1 MKIDSRDK
9 TLVSKPDFM
18 KTFVPFVLLL
28 LFTTFSN
35 AQEPP
40 VLKTGNTQVGLSSL
54 DIKVEI
60 IGNKATTT
68 FDMLY
73 YNPTN
78 QILEGELSFPLGENF
93 NVSRFALDVN
103 GKLREAVVVDKEL
116 GRIAFEAV
124 VRRRVD
130 PALLEK
136 GTGNNY
142 KARIYPIPAKGY
154 KRVVLAYEQDLL
166 HKKDGFYYDLP
177 LHFKNKL
184 DKFNL
189 EITVFEQE
197 DQPVIEEGQVS
208 GLQFENWQRNF
219 KTKLSK
225 SNYTPDKS
233 ILIKIPTKVNS
244 KKVFISDDHF
254 YAFMSLDPKKSIR
267 KKATEITIFWDASLS
282 MKDRDLAKEI
292 ALLDAYF
299 SYLENV
305 KVHFKSFSNVL
316 VTEKT
321 FNIRNGNWNDL
332 KTEIKNT
339 IYDGGTNYDIQDPKH
354 KDVDLV
360 LLFSDGIQSLSAS
373 TYNSTIPLFV
383 INSLTKSNHA
393 ALSSMAQS
401 SNGTYLNLT
410 TKTALEGFSG
420 LKYQQYRFLGYT
432 SSAQHIEAYPNLPV
446 NVGNTFSI
454 AGKNIGNSDSIV
466 LHFGYGTTVEQS
478 IIVNFKDGQQKAQN
492 VPRMWAQKKLNDL
505 QRNSK
510 ENKAEIVSL
519 ATKYGLV
526 TDFTSLIVLEEVMD
540 YVRYK
545 IEPPAELLEE
555 YHQILADIKSNEKKF
570 PNGTPVPPPVF
581 EIIQVEDDEELQ
593 DRVLESTEFR
603 ESSNSGFVNQ
613 SSSIS
618 RQFNDALPNRIQP
631 LKIIEVEESIEEIP
645 FYIIEDSPI
654 FPGCESFRNKSER
667 KQCFS
672 QKIQEHVKANFNM
685 ALVNTLNLPEG
696 RKRADAMFTISENG
710 IIETI
715 LVRSPHERIT
725 AEVKRI
731 LNLLPQMT
739 PGKQGG
745 RTVSVRYTLPII
757 FNVNANGTIIT
768 NTTQA
773 QQTTT
778 SVQNHRQQSKK
789 RLQVANLTANTAY
802 IQELRQF
809 KTKEDA
815 YNFYLLQ
822 RTKYIDAPAYYI
834 DVSNL
839 FRDEFKA
846 IEYSERIASNIAET
860 DFDNYELLK
869 VYGYQLQ
876 ENNQNWL
883 AVFIFNRVLEL
894 RSEDVQSYRDLA
906 LAYGIV
912 GKCQE
917 AFDLLE
923 GIISGEVYK
932 NSHRRNFGGLNKIV
946 LNELNHLVEEYKN
959 DMDTSAL
966 DKTLIPKET
975 FDVRIVVDW
984 NHNDTDID
992 LHVIDPNKE
1001 ECWYSHTKTKI
1012 GGRMSQDM
1020 TQGFGPEEFTLKN
1033 AIKGDYFVKIK
1044 YFGDRYQKVENPTFM
1059 KVTLYK
1065 YYGTKK
1071 ETKEIKIIRLT
1082 NSSDQLVVAK
1092 LVF

>member
-1 MKIDSRDK
+1 
-9 TLVSKPDFM
+9 M

-166 HKKDGFYYDLP
+166 HKKDGFFYNLP

-254 YAFMSLDPKKSIR
+254 YAFMSLNPKKSIR

-282 MKDRDLAKEI
+282 MKDRNLAKEI

-305 KVHFKSFSNVL
+305 KVNFKSFSNVL
-316 VTEKT
+316 ITEKT

-354 KDVDLV
+354 KDADLV

-373 TYNSTIPLFV
+373 SYNSTIPLFV
-383 INSLTKSNHA
+383 VNSLTKSNHA
-393 ALSSMAQS
+393 ALSRMAQS

-505 QRNSK
+505 HQNSK
-510 ENKAEIVSL
+510 ENKAEIINL
-519 ATKYGLV
+519 ATQYGLV
-526 TDFTSLIVLEEVMD
+526 TDFTSLIVLEQVMD

-555 YHQILADIKSNEKKF
+555 YNKILADIELHKKKF
-570 PNGTPVPPPVF
+570 PNG
-581 EIIQVEDDEELQ
+581 D
-593 DRVLESTEFR
+593 
-603 ESSNSGFVNQ
+603 
-613 SSSIS
+613 
-618 RQFNDALPNRIQP
+618 
-631 LKIIEVEESIEEIP
+631 IIEVIADEVEVEETVIESENSVSFNESPNIRSTNQEVRSNILNTIQEVKIVEIEESIEEIP
-645 FYIIEDSPI
+645 FYIIEFAPI
-654 FPGCESFRNKSER
+654 FPGCESIRSKSES
-667 KQCFS
+667 KQCFA
-672 QKIQEHVKANFNM
+672 QKIQEHIKENFNL

-696 RKRADAMFTISENG
+696 RKRADVMFTITEQG
-710 IIETI
+710 TI
-715 LVRSPHERIT
+715 GTIAVRSPHERIS
-725 AEVKRI
+725 AEVKRV

-757 FNVNANGTIIT
+757 FNVNANGANFT
-768 NTTQA
+768 NTTRV

-778 SVQNHRQQSKK
+778 SVQNHRQPSKK
-789 RLQVANLTANTAY
+789 RLQVADLTVKTDY
-802 IQELRQF
+802 INELRQF
-809 KTKEDA
+809 KTKEEA

-822 RTKYIDAPAYYI
+822 RTKYIDVPAYYV

-839 FRDEFKA
+839 FRDEFKTM
-846 IEYSERIASNIAET
+846 EYSERIASNIAET

-876 ENNQNWL
+876 ANNQNWL

-894 RSEDVQSYRDLA
+894 RSEDAQSYRDLA
-906 LAYGIV
+906 LAYGNV

-917 AFDLLE
+917 AFDLLN
-923 GIISGEVYK
+923 GIISGEIYK

-946 LNELNHLVEEYKN
+946 LNELNHLLEEYEN
-959 DMDTSAL
+959 DITTSAL
-966 DKTLIPKET
+966 DKTTVPKET

-992 LHVIDPNKE
+992 LHVIDPNLE

-1020 TQGFGPEEFTLKN
+1020 TQGFGPEEFTLKK
-1033 AIKGDYFVKIK
+1033 AIKGNYFVKIK

-1071 ETKEIKIIRLT
+1071 ETKEVKIIRLT
-1082 NSSDQLVVAK
+1082 KSSDRLVVAK
-1092 LVF
+1092 LSF